1 MCHRWF
7 YCNSRNANFYLG
19 PSVLKEVV
27 VFVLNCRG
35 AYNSFTVCACV
46 RFGRLGS
53 PTSEKVFALALL
65 IYFADIWLLEERVQR
80 PLKLLAPPLSQVSAC
95 LPHLPNG
102 PPLCTQSTQPTFSSW
117 GRGDEGRRLGSLVQG
132 SGKVT
137 PPGPGSACAA
147 RDVCP
152 PPPHEP
158 GPVVRGRSLCACS
171 DSVASAAVGEGGFGL
186 SPGGL
191 LCAFPPLLCCHLR
204 GP

>member
-65 IYFADIWLLEERVQR
+65 IYFADIWLSVGRKGAATV
-80 PLKLLAPPLSQVSAC
+80 KTAGTPPL
-95 LPHLPNG
+95 P
-102 PPLCTQSTQPTFSSW
+102 
-117 GRGDEGRRLGSLVQG
+117 
-132 SGKVT
+132 
-137 PPGPGSACAA
+137 
-147 RDVCP
+147 
-152 PPPHEP
+152 
-158 GPVVRGRSLCACS
+158 
-171 DSVASAAVGEGGFGL
+171 GFGL
-186 SPGGL
+186 PTT
-191 LCAFPPLLCCHLR
+191 PP
-204 GP
+204 